1 MKRIHWKLMAISALL
16 CAGAAGAAQ
25 DAPGRPY
32 LKPCKTD
39 VAKFCQGVDPA
50 NEGIIGCLKEHREE
64 VSDSCKAR
72 LAQLRVKT
80 KPAPRN
86 PPAAPPAK

>member
-1 MKRIHWKLMAISALL
+1 MKRIHWKLMTISALL
-16 CAGAAGAAQ
+16 CAGAVGAAQ

-32 LKPCKTD
+32 LKPCKAD
-39 VAKFCQGVDPA
+39 VAKFCKNIDPA

-64 VSDSCKAR
+64 VSDSCQAR

-80 KPAPRN
+80 KPAPKK
-86 PPAAPPAK
+86 PVSAPPGK

>member
-1 MKRIHWKLMAISALL
+1 MKRIHFKLITISALL
-16 CAGAAGAAQ
+16 SAVAICAQASA
-25 DAPGRPY
+25 DRPY

-39 VAKFCQGVDPA
+39 VAKFCKGVDPA
-50 NEGIIGCLKEHREE
+50 NEGVIGCLKEHREE

-72 LAQLRVKT
+72 LAQLRVKP
-80 KPAPRN
+80 KPATKN